1 MGNYLLSKLK
11 DVQNE
16 FHGLVSNAR
25 GQGLFSAFDL
35 PDNESRDK
43 LAELIFEE
51 GVIILGSGVQSIR
64 FRPHLNITKDEIN
77 QGIEIIKRALRRM

>member
-1 MGNYLLSKLK
+1 M
-11 DVQNE
+11 
-16 FHGLVSNAR
+16 LVSNAR

-64 FRPHLNITKDEIN
+64 FRPHLNITEDEIN
-77 QGIEIIKRALRRM
+77 QGIEIIKRALLRM